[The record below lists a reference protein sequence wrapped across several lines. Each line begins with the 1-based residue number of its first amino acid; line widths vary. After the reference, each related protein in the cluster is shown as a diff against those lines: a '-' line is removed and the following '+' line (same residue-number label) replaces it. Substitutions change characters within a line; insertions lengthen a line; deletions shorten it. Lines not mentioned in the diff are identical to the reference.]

1 MSSGFILI
9 VLVPPIVVGLRSL
22 EVRRK
27 AAAATFL
34 SRARVVA
41 PLKVTQD
48 YEMVTWTWRFWRW
61 ARTVD
66 ASRIDDP
73 ALLAASA
80 SLRKLDR
87 VLAVVAVAILAVV
100 LPLILLYPWRA

>member
-1 MSSGFILI
+1 MSSGFILV
-9 VLVPPIVVGLRSL
+9 VLVPTILVGLRSM

-34 SRARVVA
+34 LRARVVA
-41 PLKVTQD
+41 PLKVTHD
-48 YEMVTWTWRFWRW
+48 YEMVTWPWRFWRW

-66 ASRIDDP
+66 ASQVDDP
-73 ALLAASA
+73 ALLAAFG

-87 VLAVVAVAILAVV
+87 VHAIVGMAILAVAV
-100 LPLILLYPWRA
+100 PLIFLYPWQH